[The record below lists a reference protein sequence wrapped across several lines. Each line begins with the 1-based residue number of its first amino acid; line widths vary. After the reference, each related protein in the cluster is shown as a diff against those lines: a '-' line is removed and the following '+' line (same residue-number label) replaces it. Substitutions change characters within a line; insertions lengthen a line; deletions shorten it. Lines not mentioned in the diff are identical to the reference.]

1 MTMRRAIRVAAAGAW
16 PKEEALASLTLAY
29 DDRHRR
35 RIVLDADDGAPLLLD
50 LERAAVLADGDGL
63 ALEGGGWIL
72 VRAAPEPVIEVLGK
86 DAAATARLAWHL
98 GNRHTPVQVL
108 ADGTLRLRDD
118 PVLAAMLEGLGAE
131 ARRCQAPFD
140 PERGAYAGARHHGD

>member
-1 MTMRRAIRVAAAGAW
+1 MRRAVRVAAAGSW
-16 PKEEALASLTLAY
+16 PGDAAAARLTLAY

-35 RIVLDADDGAPLLLD
+35 RIVLDADDGAPVLLD
-50 LERAAVLADGDGL
+50 LDRAMVLADGDGL
-63 ALEGGGWIL
+63 ALEDGGWIE
-72 VRAAPEPVIEVLGK
+72 VRAACEPVIEARGK

-118 PVLAAMLEGLGAE
+118 PVLAAMLEGLGADV
-131 ARRCQAPFD
+131 RQCRAPFD
-140 PERGAYAGARHHGD
+140 PERGAYAGGRRHGE

>member
-1 MTMRRAIRVAAAGAW
+1 MRRAIHVAPAGTW
-16 PKEEALASLTLAY
+16 PKAQAAASLTLAY

-50 LERAAVLADGDGL
+50 LERATVLADGDGL
-63 ALEGGGWIL
+63 ALDGGGWIE

-98 GNRHTPVQVL
+98 GNRHAPVQVL

-118 PVLAAMLEGLGAE
+118 PVLAAMLKGLGAGVKQC
-131 ARRCQAPFD
+131 RAPFD
-140 PERGAYAGARHHGD
+140 PERGAYAGAKPHGE

>member
-1 MTMRRAIRVAAAGAW
+1 MRRAIHVAPAGTW
-16 PKEEALASLTLAY
+16 PKAQAAASLTLAY

-50 LERAAVLADGDGL
+50 LERATVLADGDGL
-63 ALEGGGWIL
+63 ALDGGGWIE
-72 VRAAPEPVIEVLGK
+72 VRAALEPVFEVLGK
-86 DAAATARLAWHL
+86 DAAATAGLAWHL

-118 PVLAAMLEGLGAE
+118 PVLAAMLKGLGAE
-131 ARRCQAPFD
+131 VKQCRAPFD
-140 PERGAYAGARHHGD
+140 PERGAYAGAKPHGE